1 MQILRFEFSDLSDC
15 PAEKGGMVLAN
26 DCNVIYCNVTFF
38 CLGDSASI
46 APALVVTCDLAEKDT
61 YS

>member
-1 MQILRFEFSDLSDC
+1 MQNLRFGFSDSSDC
-15 PAEKGGMVLAN
+15 PAEKGGVVLAKG
-26 DCNVIYCNVTFF
+26 CNVIYCNVTFF

-61 YS
+61 HS